1 MVLYL
6 LDNKI
11 DLGDGYTGL
20 RVVLQMGVLLS
31 PQIQKELPS
40 VMLEDT
46 RRELSNCSH

>member
-1 MVLYL
+1 MFLYP

-11 DLGDGYTGL
+11 DGYTGL
-20 RVVLQMGVLLS
+20 SVVPQMGVLLS

-46 RRELSNCSH
+46 EREGAE